1 MEKKYIVGG
10 LAVVG
15 AIALFMYL
23 KPKKRTNSDGF
34 YNASGLSTFFQ
45 QTSDRNK
52 NNFYNTSGGS
62 VEAYYKR

>member
-23 KPKKRTNSDGF
+23 KPKKKTNSDGF
-34 YNASGLSTFFQ
+34 YNASGLKDFYKDDANQ
-45 QTSDRNK
+45 
-52 NNFYNTSGGS
+52 NNFYNTSSGS
-62 VEAYYKR
+62 GTVKAYYKR